1 MPFSCLRNDCK
12 IVVSEQPAL
21 FHDKIYNCLSNLKSV
36 MPFAGE
42 KEEECVEE
50 RQLCLYRKH
59 KSCLLINFYLAGLV
73 TWLLR
78 LLKQLIF
85 TQSWLVPTKNHGR
98 CPAFCARWGRHF
110 RINVNIHNKVS
121 NITLKFPKNVADSR
135 KTTREALHPH
145 PINLINI

>member
-1 MPFSCLRNDCK
+1 
-12 IVVSEQPAL
+12 
-21 FHDKIYNCLSNLKSV
+21 

-59 KSCLLINFYLAGLV
+59 KSCLLIIFHLAGLV

-85 TQSWLVPTKNHGR
+85 TQSGWFRPRTTDAVLL
-98 CPAFCARWGRHF
+98 FCARWGRHF

>member
-1 MPFSCLRNDCK
+1 
-12 IVVSEQPAL
+12 
-21 FHDKIYNCLSNLKSV
+21 

-59 KSCLLINFYLAGLV
+59 KSCLLINFHLAGFV

-85 TQSWLVPTKNHGR
+85 TQSGWFRPRTTDAVLLFAPAGVDTFESTLIYITK
-98 CPAFCARWGRHF
+98 
-110 RINVNIHNKVS
+110 
-121 NITLKFPKNVADSR
+121 
-135 KTTREALHPH
+135 
-145 PINLINI
+145 

>member
-1 MPFSCLRNDCK
+1 MRNDCK

-50 RQLCLYRKH
+50 RQLCLYRKD
-59 KSCLLINFYLAGLV
+59 KSCLLIKYYSAGLV

-85 TQSWLVPTKNHGR
+85 TQSGWFRPRTTDAVLLFA
-98 CPAFCARWGRHF
+98 PAGVDTF
-110 RINVNIHNKVS
+110 
-121 NITLKFPKNVADSR
+121 
-135 KTTREALHPH
+135 E
-145 PINLINI
+145 